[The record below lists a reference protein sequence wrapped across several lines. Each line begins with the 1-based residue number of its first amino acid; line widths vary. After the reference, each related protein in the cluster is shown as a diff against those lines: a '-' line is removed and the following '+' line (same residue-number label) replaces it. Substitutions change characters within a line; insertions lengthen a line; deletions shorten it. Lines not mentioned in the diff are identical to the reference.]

1 MHRRPCVPLPF
12 KGWTPTF
19 GPTMA
24 TIAPAPMQDHE
35 RDAPPRAAWAAL
47 VVLTLINLFNYIDR
61 FVVPAVQES
70 IKHSPLQLSDKQ
82 IGFLATAFLIVYML
96 TAPIFGF
103 YGSRPWRLRLVA
115 AGVALWS
122 VATALAGLAQS
133 YGSLLGAR
141 ATVGIGEAAYSA
153 IAPAVLADYFPARLR
168 GRVFGTFYA
177 AIPVGAA
184 LGFIIGGYVDHL
196 AGWRSA
202 FFVVG
207 LPGLVAAALTMTLR
221 NPAPGAHDT
230 APAGDVTVRFQP
242 PALVAN
248 LLAYLPSGLRNFVL
262 EYLPLL
268 GNREYLLTVVG
279 YAAYTF
285 AFGGI
290 SVWMVSFLI
299 RVRGLDGVV
308 ADKWLGVIVFITG
321 FVGTFLGG
329 IIGDALERRIRH
341 GYLWLS
347 AISMLVAT
355 PLVYVALTA
364 TSPSVYWAALA
375 VADLLLF
382 LSTSPINAVI
392 VADVTPAARAA
403 AMAAS
408 ILVIHALGDGIS
420 PTIIGWVSD
429 RATLSRA
436 VLIIPVAVL
445 VSAAIWTWAAVR
457 NPVATPSPR
466 PASRSP

>member
-1 MHRRPCVPLPF
+1 
-12 KGWTPTF
+12 
-19 GPTMA
+19 MA
-24 TIAPAPMQDHE
+24 TIAPAPMQNHE
-35 RDAPPRAAWAAL
+35 RDAPPRAAWMAL
-47 VVLTLINLFNYIDR
+47 AVLTLINLFNYIDR

-70 IKHSPLQLSDKQ
+70 IKHSALQPSDLQ
-82 IGFLATAFLIVYML
+82 IGFLATAFLWVYML
-96 TAPIFGF
+96 TAPVFGF

-115 AGVALWS
+115 VGIALWS
-122 VATALAGLAQS
+122 LATAAAGLAQN
-133 YGSLLGAR
+133 YESLLGAR

-153 IAPAVLADYFPARLR
+153 IAPAVLADYFPERLR
-168 GRVFGTFYA
+168 GRVFGVFYA

-184 LGFIIGGYVDHL
+184 LGFLIGGYVDHR
-196 AGWRSA
+196 AGWRAA

-207 LPGLVAAALTMTLR
+207 LPGLVVAALTLMLR

-230 APAGDVTVRFQP
+230 REANVGMYSAAPASVQG
-242 PALVAN
+242 LG
-248 LLAYLPSGLRNFVL
+248 AYRSLTH
-262 EYLPLL
+262 
-268 GNREYLLTVVG
+268 NREYILTVLG

-290 SVWMVSFLI
+290 SIWMVTFLI
-299 RVRGLDGVV
+299 RVRGLDAVT
-308 ADKWLGVIVFITG
+308 ANKWLGLIVVITG

-329 IIGDALERRIRH
+329 VIGDALERRIRH

-347 AISMLVAT
+347 ALSMLVAT

-364 TSPSVYWAALA
+364 SSPAVFWTALA
-375 VADLLLF
+375 MADFLLF

-392 VADVTPAARAA
+392 VADVAPAARAA

-408 ILVIHALGDGIS
+408 ILTIHALGDGIS

-429 RATLSRA
+429 RATLARA
-436 VLIIPVAVL
+436 VLIIPVGVL

-457 NPVATPSPR
+457 NPDATPSSR
-466 PASRSP
+466 PASRTP

>member
-1 MHRRPCVPLPF
+1 MASPLPAGGRFATEPTYPLPF
-12 KGWTPTF
+12 KGWMPTF

-24 TIAPAPMQDHE
+24 ALAPAPMQDRE
-35 RDAPPRAAWAAL
+35 RDDPPRAAWAAL
-47 VVLTLINLFNYIDR
+47 IVLTLINLFNYIDR

-70 IKHSPLQLSDKQ
+70 IKHSPLQLSDVQ
-82 IGFLATAFLIVYML
+82 IGFLATAFLWVYML
-96 TAPIFGF
+96 TAPVFGF
-103 YGSRPWRLRLVA
+103 YGSRSWRLRLVA
-115 AGVALWS
+115 AGIALWS
-122 VATALAGLAQS
+122 LATAAAGLAQS
-133 YGSLLGAR
+133 YGSLVGAR

-168 GRVFGTFYA
+168 GRVFGIFYA
-177 AIPVGAA
+177 AIPIGAA
-184 LGFIIGGYVDHL
+184 LGFLIGGYVDHR
-196 AGWRSA
+196 AGWRAA

-207 LPGLVAAALTMTLR
+207 LPGLVVAALTLILR
-221 NPAPGAHDT
+221 NPAPGAHDSRKMT
-230 APAGDVTVRFQP
+230 GGPHAPAQVDVHG
-242 PALVAN
+242 LGS
-248 LLAYLPSGLRNFVL
+248 YLSLTR
-262 EYLPLL
+262 
-268 GNREYLLTVVG
+268 NREYILTVLG

-290 SVWMVSFLI
+290 SIWMVTFLI
-299 RVRGLDGVV
+299 RVRSLDAVT
-308 ADKWLGVIVFITG
+308 ANKWLGLIVVVTG

-329 IIGDALERRIRH
+329 VIGDALERRIRH

-364 TSPSVYWAALA
+364 PSPSVYWAALA
-375 VADLLLF
+375 IADFLLF

-392 VADVTPAARAA
+392 VADVAPMARAA

-408 ILVIHALGDGIS
+408 ILAIHALGDGIS

-429 RATLSRA
+429 RATLARA

-457 NPVATPSPR
+457 NPDATPSSR
-466 PASRSP
+466 LASRTL